1 MIEIKVIG
9 NTSRFIKKC
18 LDNNLD
24 LYNIKYEEDYLLVT
38 IKESDLKKIKK
49 INYYSKITVYRTLG
63 RKRIIK
69 SIKNNLYN
77 ILLLLIF
84 LLLIYGISNVII
96 SIDIKHEN
104 KEMIKKVDELLKEK
118 GIKRFTIFKTNKELN
133 KISDDITHE
142 NRDFIDF
149 LSITRTGMKYTVN
162 IEERIIK
169 SKEKELE
176 RCHIVA
182 KKDGV
187 IKKIDAKQG
196 IIVKEKGNLVKK
208 GDIIISG
215 EVILNEEIKGNTC
228 AKGSVIANTWYKINV
243 SYPLKEIIKTYTKRE
258 KVNIKKYNKYLK
270 KRLYDEFDEKVMFRL
285 GPLSLVR
292 QYEYKSEEIN
302 ITKEDAI
309 NKALNEAEIKL
320 KEKLGEIEII
330 DKKVLNSNTNNSK
343 IELEIFVS
351 VNENIGETQEYEGRE
366 QIDTSESLQHTN

>member
-9 NTSRFIKKC
+9 NKDRFIKKC
-18 LDNNLD
+18 IDNSINI
-24 LYNIKYEEDYLLVT
+24 YNIKYEEGYILVT
-38 IKESDLKKIKK
+38 IKESELKEIKK
-49 INYYSKITVYRTLG
+49 LNYYCKITLYRVLG
-63 RKRIIK
+63 KKRIIK
-69 SIKNNLYN
+69 EIKNNLYN
-77 ILLLLIF
+77 ILLLFIF
-84 LLLIYGISNVII
+84 LLLIYGISNIVV
-96 SIDIKHEN
+96 SIDIRHEN

-118 GIKRFTIFKTNKELN
+118 GIKEFTIYKTNKELN
-133 KISDDITHE
+133 KISDEITHE
-142 NRDFIDF
+142 NQDFIDF

-169 SKEKELE
+169 TKEKELE

-187 IKKIDAKQG
+187 ITEIDAKQG

-228 AKGSVIANTWYKINV
+228 AKGNVKANTWYKINI

-270 KRLYDEFDEKVMFRL
+270 KKLYNEFDEKEIFSL
-285 GPLSLVR
+285 GSLSLVR

-302 ITKEDAI
+302 LTKETAM
-309 NKALNEAEIKL
+309 NKALSEAELKL

-366 QIDTSESLQHTN
+366 QIDTSESLQHTD

>member
-9 NTSRFIKKC
+9 NKDRFIKKC
-18 LDNNLD
+18 IDKSINI
-24 LYNIKYEEDYLLVT
+24 YNIKYEEGYILVT
-38 IKESDLKKIKK
+38 IKESELKEIKK
-49 INYYSKITVYRTLG
+49 LNYYCKITLYRVLG
-63 RKRIIK
+63 KKRIIK
-69 SIKNNLYN
+69 EIKNNLYN
-77 ILLLLIF
+77 ILLLFIF
-84 LLLIYGISNVII
+84 LLLIYGISNIVV
-96 SIDIKHEN
+96 SIDIRHEN

-118 GIKRFTIFKTNKELN
+118 GIKEFTIYKTNKELN
-133 KISDDITHE
+133 KISDEITHE

-169 SKEKELE
+169 TKEKELE

-187 IKKIDAKQG
+187 ITEIDAKQG

-228 AKGSVIANTWYKINV
+228 AKGNVTANTWYKINI
-243 SYPLKEIIKTYTKRE
+243 SYPLKETIKTYTKRE

-270 KRLYDEFDEKVMFRL
+270 KKLYNEFDEKEIFSL
-285 GPLSLVR
+285 GSLSLVR

-302 ITKEDAI
+302 LTKETAM
-309 NKALNEAEIKL
+309 NKALSEAELKL

-366 QIDTSESLQHTN
+366 QIDTSESLQHTD

>member
-1 MIEIKVIG
+1 MIEIKAIG

-77 ILLLLIF
+77 ISLLLIF
-84 LLLIYGISNVII
+84 MFLIYGISNVII

-104 KEMIKKVDELLKEK
+104 KEMIKRVDELLKEK

-133 KISDDITHE
+133 KISDEITHE

-243 SYPLKEIIKTYTKRE
+243 SYPLKETIKTYTKRE

-330 DKKVLNSNTNNSK
+330 DKKVLNSSTNNSK

-351 VNENIGETQEYEGRE
+351 VNENIGEAQEYEGRE

>member
-77 ILLLLIF
+77 ISLLLIF
-84 LLLIYGISNVII
+84 MFLIYGISNVII

-104 KEMIKKVDELLKEK
+104 KEMIKRVDELLKEK

-133 KISDDITHE
+133 KISDEITHE

-243 SYPLKEIIKTYTKRE
+243 SYPLKETIKTYTKRE

-330 DKKVLNSNTNNSK
+330 DKKVLNSSTNNSK

-351 VNENIGETQEYEGRE
+351 VNENIGEAQEYEGRE

>member
-77 ILLLLIF
+77 ISLLLIF
-84 LLLIYGISNVII
+84 MFLIYGISNVII

-104 KEMIKKVDELLKEK
+104 KEMIKRVDELLKEK

-133 KISDDITHE
+133 KISDEITHE

-243 SYPLKEIIKTYTKRE
+243 SYPLKETIKTYTKRE